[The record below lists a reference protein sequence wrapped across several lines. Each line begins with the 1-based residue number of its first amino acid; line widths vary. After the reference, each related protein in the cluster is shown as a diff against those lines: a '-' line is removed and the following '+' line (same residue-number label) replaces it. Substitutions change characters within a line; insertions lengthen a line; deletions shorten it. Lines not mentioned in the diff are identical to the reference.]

1 MKKISFCL
9 PNLAAGGAERTTVQI
24 ANGLAARGYR
34 VDMVLLSANGP
45 YLSELSASVRVVD
58 LRVGRARYSIF
69 PLARYIRKEKPD
81 VLISS
86 LLNIPAILARAL
98 SVTHAPIILTERS
111 LFSSISQT
119 ASSLTEKISFAV
131 SRYLYN
137 RADRLVAVS
146 RASADDLVRAGIVA
160 SEKVQ
165 VIYNP
170 VVSSGLK
177 TLMKV
182 QPDHVW
188 LKEKHKP
195 VILSVGRLAPE
206 KNYDI
211 LLAAISKI
219 PEVRLIILG
228 EGPERGMLEQLSYS
242 LGIFDRVSM
251 PGFVQNPFAF
261 MARSDVFVLCSKYE
275 GLPGALIQA
284 MACGVTPIATNSPGG
299 IAEILGDELR
309 DNLVSTNDVVKLAE
323 AIRKALTTPVERTKL
338 IERAELFS
346 EKASIDEY
354 EVLVCDLL
362 RKNSSVSYRNEGAC

>member
-1 MKKISFCL
+1 
-9 PNLAAGGAERTTVQI
+9 
-24 ANGLAARGYR
+24 
-34 VDMVLLSANGP
+34 MVLLSANGP